1 MCKWCFL
8 SHLSSFQCSKTCGNG
23 LKTRPVNCHGLNS
36 QCDVK
41 IKPATRAPCNL
52 GPCAEWTVGDWQQV
66 LLFAECQSPFFL
78 QFSVARNSKMWCDVL
93 FSVQLHVAEDGD
105 AALWNV
111 LQEDYDA
118 ITELNLTCTTC
129 VTWESVLCGKL
140 GGGVRWVSIAP
151 DLLEP
156 INFLQCH
163 SYISKTRWSR
173 NAAEAKAVACHHFS
187 LLFPFPL
194 ERPQLR
200 VSPM

>member
-1 MCKWCFL
+1 MESGGLATGIVVCRVPE
-8 SHLSSFQCSKTCGNG
+8 SS
-23 LKTRPVNCHGLNS
+23 
-36 QCDVK
+36 
-41 IKPATRAPCNL
+41 
-52 GPCAEWTVGDWQQV
+52 
-66 LLFAECQSPFFL
+66 FFL

-118 ITELNLTCTTC
+118 ITELNLTCTPC

-156 INFLQCH
+156 INLLQCH
-163 SYISKTRWSR
+163 SYISKTRQSSR
-173 NAAEAKAVACHHFS
+173 NYYTACLKTS
-187 LLFPFPL
+187 LLSHLPCLNKVDWFDL
-194 ERPQLR
+194 IDLNAGRRGESSRL
-200 VSPM
+200 SPI